1 MKKVLLGVLVLAGF
15 FISGCSTTK
24 ETNSNEIKS
33 PSSTE
38 STTEINAS
46 TQNSSEK
53 DAFEMSFKDK
63 TLTGVNYKLTID
75 KTQVG
80 HSNPTDEDGLI
91 IWYTVENKSEDNLVP
106 NDILSL
112 LTFKQQDETSEF
124 DLTEDVGKFDAA
136 EALYPMYNDDGSTI
150 EDVDTYNTAI
160 SEQNKFY
167 EEFEEK
173 SYAELLPGKSV
184 QCATGILLNNT
195 VKPVNVSL
203 SEDMPTSEN
212 EPLVINLSK

>member
-1 MKKVLLGVLVLAGF
+1 MKKMLLGALFLTGLIVT
-15 FISGCSTTK
+15 GCSTNK
-24 ETNSNEIKS
+24 EANSNETNSS
-33 PSSTE
+33 SSTQA
-38 STTEINAS
+38 STEINVSAQS
-46 TQNSSEK
+46 SSEK
-53 DAFEMSFKDK
+53 DVFEMSFKDK

-80 HSNPTDEDGLI
+80 HNNSTDEDGLI
-91 IWYTVENKSEDNLVP
+91 VWYTVENKSEDNLVP

-184 QCATGILLNNT
+184 QCAIGILLNNT
-195 VKPVNVSL
+195 DKPVNVSL

>member
-15 FISGCSTTK
+15 FVSGCSTTK

-160 SEQNKFY
+160 SEQNKFS

-173 SYAELLPGKSV
+173 SHAELLPGKSV
-184 QCATGILLNNT
+184 QCAVGILLKNTNNP
-195 VKPVNVSL
+195 VKVSL
-203 SEDMPTSEN
+203 SENMPASEN
-212 EPLVINLSK
+212 ESLVINLSN